1 MTNTADRQ
9 HRSIL
14 QRIARRV
21 MMERRLLPDFS
32 VQAIAELNGIQG
44 AAVRVEE
51 STQTLVHSNQTE
63 RRIHGHDSSTD
74 VESVVGQHSYLKT
87 YS

>member
-1 MTNTADRQ
+1 MVSQEGDNLTNTDDRQ

-14 QRIARRV
+14 QRIARRA
-21 MMERRLLPDFS
+21 MMERGLLPDFS

-51 STQTLVHSNQTE
+51 ST
-63 RRIHGHDSSTD
+63 
-74 VESVVGQHSYLKT
+74 
-87 YS
+87 